1 LLLVRLPD
9 LQLDDPSLWALYT
22 IDEDGVLNFPAGP
35 DSVREQLRLR
45 QQQRK
50 EQQQQGG
57 AEAEAQGGEV
67 VFMRHPKVRVAL
79 LRVLLQTVL
88 LCPALKV
95 GVLAFKVMS
104 QIVVKVCG
112 KVALWGF
119 VLQVDMFTA
128 ERYSPHHTYGGGGGP
143 LLARLW
149 LLT

>member
-1 LLLVRLPD
+1 
-9 LQLDDPSLWALYT
+9 
-22 IDEDGVLNFPAGP
+22 
-35 DSVREQLRLR
+35 
-45 QQQRK
+45 
-50 EQQQQGG
+50 
-57 AEAEAQGGEV
+57 V

-112 KVALWGF
+112 KVALWGV

-128 ERYSPHHTYGGGGGP
+128 ERYSPHHTYGGGGGGGGGGQGP
-143 LLARLW
+143 HTPRAPPPPSHGTLRPP
-149 LLT
+149 